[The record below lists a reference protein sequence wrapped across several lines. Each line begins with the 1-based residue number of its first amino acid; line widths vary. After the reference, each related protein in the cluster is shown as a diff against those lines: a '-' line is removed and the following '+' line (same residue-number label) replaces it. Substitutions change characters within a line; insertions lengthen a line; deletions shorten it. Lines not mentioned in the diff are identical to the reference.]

1 MGFRATRIEWLSS
14 MTETISIERMS
25 YGPEAVG
32 RLASGKTV
40 FVRAA
45 VAGDV
50 VEVRVTEE
58 RPSFARGTAEKVV
71 QPSPLRARGWDSMAA
86 DAALSAVAPWAQLSY
101 EAQLAAKRDNVASAL
116 ARTAHL
122 DADRIDEIL
131 RPIAPCERQWG
142 YRNKL
147 ELAAVPDAQGRL
159 SLGFHEPG
167 AENVVA
173 AKECRLGNRLL
184 GKAPKSLTGALRYLA
199 GSDDLGIYRVG
210 IRASERTGS
219 VEVALWTPPSSFP
232 RNFAAK
238 VLRDAVGATSVVRV
252 IADAGSARKVKRLEV
267 LDGDGF
273 WRERAC
279 GLDFAVS
286 APSFF
291 QVNTPQAELL
301 VECALK
307 AAAPKPG
314 MQVADL
320 FSGVGMFSLALAEK
334 GADVVAVEL
343 EGSSSRD
350 FRANVEANGADAEI
364 VCDDVRRVLPDLGPL
379 DAVVVDPPRAG
390 LHADVVAQAAAAGPE
405 VLVYV
410 SCDPQTL
417 ARDVARFGGEGYAP
431 VLVRPVD
438 MFPQTYHV
446 ETVCVLARV

>member
-1 MGFRATRIEWLSS
+1 
-14 MTETISIERMS
+14 MTETISIDRMS
-25 YGPEAVG
+25 YGPDAIG

-40 FVRAA
+40 FVRGA

-50 VEVRVTEE
+50 AEVRVTDEK
-58 RPSFARGTAEKVV
+58 PTFARGVAEKIA
-71 QPSPLRARGWDSMAA
+71 QPSASRAKGWESMLS
-86 DAALSAVAPWAQLSY
+86 DAALMSVAPWAQLSY
-101 EAQLAAKRDNVASAL
+101 DAQLDAKQENVRSAL

-122 DADRIDEIL
+122 DGALIDEVV
-131 RPIAPCERQWG
+131 RPIVPCAQQWG

-147 ELAAVPDAQGRL
+147 ELAAVSDKQGRL
-159 SLGFHEPG
+159 SFGFHESG
-167 AENVVA
+167 TENIVV

-184 GKAPKSLTGALRYLA
+184 KKAPKALTGALRYLV
-199 GSDDLGIYRVG
+199 GSGDLGIYRVG

-252 IADAGSARKVKRLEV
+252 IADPGAARKVKRVEV

-273 WRERAC
+273 WSESAC
-279 GLDFAVS
+279 GFDFSVS

-291 QVNTPQAELL
+291 QVNTAQAELL
-301 VECALK
+301 VKRALQ
-307 AAAPKPG
+307 AIGPKPG
-314 MQVADL
+314 MQVSDL
-320 FSGVGMFSLALAEK
+320 FSGVGMFSLALADK

-350 FRANVEANGADAEI
+350 FRANVEANGVDAEM
-364 VCDDVRRVLPDLGPL
+364 VCDDVRRVLPSLGGL

-390 LHADVVAQAAAAGPE
+390 LHEDVVAQVASAGPE
-405 VLVYV
+405 TLVYV

-417 ARDVARFGGEGYAP
+417 ARDITRFASQGYEIAM
-431 VLVRPVD
+431 VQPVD

-446 ETVCVLARV
+446 ETVSVLARV